1 MKRILKEERGITLI
15 ALVVTIVVL
24 LILAGVSIKM
34 LTGDNGILNKANEA
48 TEENRKQTAAEK
60 MNLKIT
66 NIQIK
71 SYAEKEEMPTLQYL
85 ADGLCE
91 DEEMEY
97 VLLESKKSA
106 SLDKIT
112 IGEESSIFTKLKE
125 YPYEFEIDAKLRLA
139 SINGVKIA
147 DNNNAL
153 LERIENLESEI
164 ESLKNSST
172 PMIDTSRRL
181 KELTIGE
188 EYVATEDCI
197 FAGYINTKPVGWWT
211 LSVDDVQICSIG
223 QNGAAN
229 CGITFP
235 NVFIKKGSKIQIGG
249 SDSSYYHNALLQV
262 FGVK

>member
-1 MKRILKEERGITLI
+1 
-15 ALVVTIVVL
+15 
-24 LILAGVSIKM
+24 
-34 LTGDNGILNKANEA
+34 
-48 TEENRKQTAAEK
+48 
-60 MNLKIT
+60 
-66 NIQIK
+66 
-71 SYAEKEEMPTLQYL
+71 MPTLQYL

-172 PMIDTSRRL
+172 PMIDM
-181 KELTIGE
+181 
-188 EYVATEDCI
+188 
-197 FAGYINTKPVGWWT
+197 
-211 LSVDDVQICSIG
+211 
-223 QNGAAN
+223 
-229 CGITFP
+229 
-235 NVFIKKGSKIQIGG
+235 
-249 SDSSYYHNALLQV
+249 
-262 FGVK
+262 